1 MRMNK
6 LLTTMLLTFVSA
18 LSLTTG
24 CDWHP
29 TTPDARFETGAKVTT
44 FSEEGDVLG
53 VYTGRVKY
61 MRNGDLLMV
70 PCDQTG
76 EVTIQQPFE
85 IRFGSYC
92 R

>member
-1 MRMNK
+1 MRK
-6 LLTTMLLTFVSA
+6 TLLCA
-18 LSLTTG
+18 LIVAALTG

-29 TTPDARFETGAKVTT
+29 TTPDARFESGAKVTT
-44 FSEEGDVLG
+44 FTEGGDVLG

-61 MRNGDLLMV
+61 MRNGDILLV

-76 EVTIQQPFE
+76 EIQIQQPFE

-92 R
+92 Q